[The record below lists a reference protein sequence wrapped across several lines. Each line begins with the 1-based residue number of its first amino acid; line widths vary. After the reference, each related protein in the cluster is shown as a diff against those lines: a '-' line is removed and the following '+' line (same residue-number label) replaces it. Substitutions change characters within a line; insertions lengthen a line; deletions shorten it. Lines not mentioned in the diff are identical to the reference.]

1 MLNNLKQI
9 NTTVSIKK
17 CNENKNLFFNLPTLP
32 KTTYL
37 QIYDSKNIDLVS
49 NLKIVL
55 DNKKRKNIIRYNF
68 YSKVFKS
75 FFLFDPFSRKIKKK
89 FNHLLNIF
97 FILKLSKNK
106 ISFPYIWIKKIRR
119 GNYRTFSLGFFY
131 FVSKKNFILTQLKN
145 QILLKF
151 KEVVKKKRKT
161 SYARKFRFTFIAS
174 IRTSKIKK

>member
-9 NTTVSIKK
+9 NTTVNMKK

-55 DNKKRKNIIRYNF
+55 DNKKRKNITRYNF

-119 GNYRTFSLGFFY
+119 GNYRTFSLGFFLFCLEKKFY
-131 FVSKKNFILTQLKN
+131 FNSTKESNFT
-145 QILLKF
+145 
-151 KEVVKKKRKT
+151 
-161 SYARKFRFTFIAS
+161 
-174 IRTSKIKK
+174 KI